1 MIWQLCCCKRF
12 DKYHVCPWAD
22 EFFQRLPLKSNGR
35 DECQLIR
42 GWTGYS
48 PTDKEGF
55 CLLGQTSRWE
65 GDGCC
70 WGGQVSKGGWKAGEG
85 GGTREANKGRTKWPG
100 IENEGDRAASESEA
114 WMEIVIF
121 IHLYICGNNISASFL
136 NHIFDQISCCRICTN
151 YRFLS
156 IMAAW
161 DILTPIYMKL
171 SQLEVQNRWM
181 FPLSSLKDCLPPV
194 QQNIYLSKL

>member
-1 MIWQLCCCKRF
+1 MIWQICCCKRF

-22 EFFQRLPLKSNGR
+22 EFFQSLPLKSNGR

-114 WMEIVIF
+114 WMEIEWSFYIF
-121 IHLYICGNNISASFL
+121 IYVGIIFQPALWTIFL
-136 NHIFDQISCCRICTN
+136 IKYHVAKFAQITDF
-151 YRFLS
+151 Y
-156 IMAAW
+156 
-161 DILTPIYMKL
+161 
-171 SQLEVQNRWM
+171 QLWQRETFWHQFTWN
-181 FPLSSLKDCLPPV
+181 
-194 QQNIYLSKL
+194 